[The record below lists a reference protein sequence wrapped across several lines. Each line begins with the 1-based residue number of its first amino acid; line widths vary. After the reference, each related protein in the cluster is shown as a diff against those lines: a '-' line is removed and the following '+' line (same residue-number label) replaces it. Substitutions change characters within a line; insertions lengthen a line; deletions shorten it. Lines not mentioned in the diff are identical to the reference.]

1 MSITYHL
8 VVAEYFR
15 DCDASAPYVPP
26 GFAEEGF
33 IHCTDGEQNMA
44 DTANRYYR
52 DERRMF
58 VVLAI
63 EKGEVSAEI
72 RYEDEAGIYPHIY
85 GPLNREAIVAV
96 LPILREAT
104 GASCRPGR
112 PECSGVMTIP
122 SRTGNQGFDC
132 RPSASPPDPRDHR
145 ECQFGPP

>member
-8 VVAEYFR
+8 VAAEYFR
-15 DCDASAPYVPP
+15 DCDSSAPYVPP
-26 GFAEEGF
+26 GFLDEGF

-63 EKGEVSAEI
+63 EKAAVTADI

-85 GPLNREAIVAV
+85 GPLNRDAIVAV
-96 LPILREAT
+96 LPILREADGT
-104 GASCRPGR
+104 
-112 PECSGVMTIP
+112 
-122 SRTGNQGFDC
+122 FL
-132 RPSASPPDPRDHR
+132 PPK
-145 ECQFGPP
+145 PPA